1 MQFVTNDLPA
11 TTPQEHAMSL
21 SKLTPG
27 TWNID
32 ASHSSVAFVAR
43 HLVVSKVRGRFDA
56 FEGAITIAEDPLQSK
71 VDATIQVGSI
81 NTSDEGRDGHLKSP
95 DFFDAEQF
103 PTITFTTTSVA
114 AKGSDYVVTGD
125 LTIKGNTKPVELEL
139 EFGGVEA
146 DPWGG
151 TRAGFSAETEINRKD
166 WGLEW
171 NMVLET
177 GGVMVGEKIKI
188 QLEIEAVKA

>member
-1 MQFVTNDLPA
+1 
-11 TTPQEHAMSL
+11 MSAL
-21 SKLTPG
+21 DQLAPG
-27 TWNID
+27 VWNID

-56 FEGAITIAEDPLQSK
+56 FSGAITVAADPLQST
-71 VDATIQVGSI
+71 VEATIDVASI
-81 NTSDEGRDGHLKSP
+81 NTSDANRDGHLKSP

-103 PTITFTTTSVA
+103 PTITFTTTSVRPD
-114 AKGSDYVVTGD
+114 GDDYVLTGD
-125 LTIKGNTKPVELEL
+125 LTIKGVSKPVELEL
-139 EFGGVEA
+139 EFNGVEK

-171 NMVLET
+171 NVILET
-177 GGVMVGEKIKI
+177 GGALVGEKIKI
-188 QLEIEAVKA
+188 QLEIEAVQA

>member
-1 MQFVTNDLPA
+1 
-11 TTPQEHAMSL
+11 MSAL
-21 SKLTPG
+21 DQLTPG
-27 TWNID
+27 VWNID

-56 FEGAITIAEDPLQSK
+56 FSGAITVAADPLQST
-71 VDATIQVGSI
+71 VEATIDVASI
-81 NTSDEGRDGHLKSP
+81 NTSDANRDGHLKSP

-103 PTITFTTTSVA
+103 PTITFTTTSVRPD
-114 AKGSDYVVTGD
+114 GDDYVLTGD
-125 LTIKGNTKPVELEL
+125 LTIKGVSKPVELEL
-139 EFGGVEA
+139 EFNGVEK

-171 NMVLET
+171 NVILET
-177 GGVMVGEKIKI
+177 GGALVGEKIKI
-188 QLEIEAVKA
+188 QLEIEAVQA